1 MIFCKKTINN
11 LRIGD
16 FKMAK
21 EIVGMLLAGGK
32 GTRLGQLTKNV
43 AKPAVPFGGKYRI
56 IDFTLSN
63 LTNSNINTVGVL
75 VQYAP
80 LMLNRHIGMGKPWSL
95 DKLDGGVTVLAP
107 FADQTGASWFEGTA
121 DAITKNIHFIDQ
133 YDPEYLL
140 ILSGDHIY
148 QMDYQAMLDHHKE
161 KNADATISVIEVP
174 FEEASRFGILNTEDD
189 LKIYEFDEKPAV
201 PKNNLASMGI
211 YIFNWKVLR
220 EYLVEDEKDTQSE
233 HDFGNDI
240 IPKMLADN
248 KLLYAYRFDG
258 YWKDV
263 GTIQSYWEANM
274 DLLNEDLSELLNSK
288 TWPTFSHEANL
299 PPQFIGSEANI
310 TDSLICPGSFIFGH
324 VEHSVLF
331 SEVTVGNGTFIK
343 DSIIHPKTVI
353 GENCKIDKAIIMD
366 KINIPDGTVI
376 DGNTSEEPIVVGP
389 DNLSKFTGGT
399 K

>member
-1 MIFCKKTINN
+1 
-11 LRIGD
+11 
-16 FKMAK
+16 MAK

-174 FEEASRFGILNTEDD
+174 FEEASRFGILNTEED

-211 YIFNWKVLR
+211 YIFNWKVLC

-331 SEVTVGNGTFIK
+331 SEVTVGNGAFIK

-353 GENCKIDKAIIMD
+353 GENCKIHKAIIMD

-376 DGNTSEEPIVVGP
+376 DGNNSEEPIVVGP
-389 DNLSKFTGGT
+389 DNLSEFTGGS

>member
-1 MIFCKKTINN
+1 MN
-11 LRIGD
+11 
-16 FKMAK
+16 MAK

-32 GTRLGQLTKNV
+32 GTRLGQLTKKV

-63 LTNSNINTVGVL
+63 LANSNIHTVGVL

-95 DKLDGGVTVLAP
+95 DKQEGGVTVLAP

-148 QMDYQAMLDHHKE
+148 QMDYQAMLEHHKA

-220 EYLVEDEKDTQSE
+220 EYLIADEKDTNSE

-248 KLLYAYRFDG
+248 KLLYAYRFEG

-299 PPQFIGSEANI
+299 PPQFIGGEANI

-331 SEVTVGNGTFIK
+331 SEVTVGKGSHIK
-343 DSIIHPKTVI
+343 DAIIHPKTVI
-353 GENCKIDKAIIMD
+353 GEHCKIDKAIIMN
-366 KINIPDGTVI
+366 KIVIPDGTVI
-376 DGNTSEEPIVVGP
+376 DGTQCDEPIVIGP
-389 DNLSKFTGGT
+389 DNLSEYTGGT

>member
-1 MIFCKKTINN
+1 MS
-11 LRIGD
+11 
-16 FKMAK
+16 K
-21 EIVGMLLAGGK
+21 EVVGMLLAGGK
-32 GTRLGQLTKNV
+32 GTRLGQLTKNI

-63 LTNSNINTVGVL
+63 LSNSDIDTVGVL

-95 DKLDGGVTVLAP
+95 DVQDGGVTVLAP

-148 QMDYQAMLDHHKE
+148 QMDYRKMLDFHKE
-161 KNADATISVIEVP
+161 KQADVTISVIEVP
-174 FEEASRFGILNTEDD
+174 IEEASRFGILNTEED
-189 LKIYEFDEKPAV
+189 LKIYEFDEKPKV

-211 YIFNWKVLR
+211 YIFNWKTLR
-220 EYLVEDEKDTQSE
+220 AYLLEDEKDSNSE

-240 IPKMLADN
+240 IPKMLNDQ
-248 KLLYAYRFDG
+248 KLMYAYRFDG

-263 GTIQSYWEANM
+263 GTIQSYWEATM
-274 DLLNEDLSELLNSK
+274 DLLKEDLGQLLNSK
-288 TWPTFSHEANL
+288 SWPTYSHEANL
-299 PPQFIGSEANI
+299 PPQFIGETASLS
-310 TDSLICPGSFIFGH
+310 DSLICPGSMILGH
-324 VEHSVLF
+324 IKHSVIF
-331 SEVTVGNGTFIK
+331 SEVTVGQNSVVE
-343 DSIIHPKTVI
+343 DSIIHPEVVI
-353 GENCKIDKAIIMD
+353 GEGCTIKKAIIMEG
-366 KINIPDGTVI
+366 INIDNDVVI
-376 DGNTSEEPIVVGP
+376 DGNQYDEPIVIGP
-389 DNLSKFTGGT
+389 DNINEFNKGA

>member
-1 MIFCKKTINN
+1 MST
-11 LRIGD
+11 
-16 FKMAK
+16 
-21 EIVGMLLAGGK
+21 EVVGMLLAGGK
-32 GTRLGQLTKNV
+32 GTRLGQLTKKI

-63 LTNSNINTVGVL
+63 LSNSEITTVGVL

-80 LMLNRHIGMGKPWSL
+80 LLLNRHIGMGKPWGL
-95 DKLDGGVTVLAP
+95 DRQEGGISVLAP

-148 QMDYQAMLDHHKE
+148 QMDYQQMLDFHKE
-161 KNADATISVIEVP
+161 RNADATISVIEVP
-174 FEEASRFGILNTEDD
+174 MEEASRFGILNTEEDY
-189 LKIYEFDEKPAV
+189 KIYEFDEKPAE

-220 EYLVEDEKDTQSE
+220 EYLINDEKDTASE

-240 IPKMLADN
+240 IPKMLDDDRQ
-248 KLLYAYRFDG
+248 LYAYRFDG

-274 DLLNEDLSELLNSK
+274 DLLEEDLDKLLSSK
-288 TWPTFSHEANL
+288 TWPTYSHELNL
-299 PPQFIGSEANI
+299 PPQYIGQNAELSE
-310 TDSLICPGSFIFGH
+310 SLICPGSFIFGKIK
-324 VEHSVLF
+324 HSVLF
-331 SEVTVGNGTFIK
+331 SEVTVGENTVVE
-343 DSIIHPKTVI
+343 DAIIHPRTVVGKDCI
-353 GENCKIDKAIIMD
+353 IRKAILMHD
-366 KINIPDGTVI
+366 LDIPDGVTI
-376 DGNTSEEPIVVGP
+376 DGSNKAEPIVIGP
-389 DNLSKFTGGT
+389 DNIADYTNGG

>member
-1 MIFCKKTINN
+1 
-11 LRIGD
+11 
-16 FKMAK
+16 MAK
-21 EIVGMLLAGGK
+21 EVVGMLLAGGK
-32 GTRLGQLTKNV
+32 GTRLGQLTQKV

-63 LTNSNINTVGVL
+63 LSNSNIHTVGVL

-95 DKLDGGVTVLAP
+95 DKQDGGVTVLAP

-174 FEEASRFGILNTEDD
+174 FEEASRFGILNTEND

-220 EYLVEDEKDTQSE
+220 EYLVEDEKDTNSE

-274 DLLNEDLSELLNSK
+274 DLLEEDLSELLNSK

-331 SEVTVGNGTFIK
+331 SEVTVGKGSHIK
-343 DSIIHPKTVI
+343 DSIIHPQTVI
-353 GENCKIDKAIIMD
+353 GENCKIDKAIIMNT
-366 KINIPDGTVI
+366 IEIPDGTVI
-376 DGNTSEEPIVVGP
+376 DGTQYEEPIVIGP
-389 DNLSKFTGGT
+389 DNLSEYTGGT

>member
-1 MIFCKKTINN
+1 
-11 LRIGD
+11 
-16 FKMAK
+16 MAK

-107 FADQTGASWFEGTA
+107 FANQTGASWFEGTA

-148 QMDYQAMLDHHKE
+148 QMDYQAMLNHHKE

-240 IPKMLADN
+240 IPKMLEDN

-389 DNLSKFTGGT
+389 DNLSEFTGGT